1 MRSMLTHGTMSAFVG
16 IEESCRLHSA
26 SEHAHVVEFEV
37 QRSEK
42 RQLGH
47 QMKFIARFPI
57 GARLESGSVGAVLH
71 RAGRIGED

>member
-1 MRSMLTHGTMSAFVG
+1 MLTHGTMSAFVG

-57 GARLESGSVGAVLH
+57 GVRLESGSIGAVLH
-71 RAGRIGED
+71 